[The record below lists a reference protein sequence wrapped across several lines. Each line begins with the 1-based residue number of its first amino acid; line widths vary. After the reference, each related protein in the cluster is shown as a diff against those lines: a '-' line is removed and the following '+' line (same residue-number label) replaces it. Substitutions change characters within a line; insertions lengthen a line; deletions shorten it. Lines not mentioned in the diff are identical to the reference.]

1 MGGTEHAEDYTFL
14 YGTGNENQ
22 QVRAEYFVHQRL
34 VSEVKTAEFVSDRCH
49 IHCSEIASLILFW
62 MLMHQL
68 RIKVVTQTTVSMRN

>member
-1 MGGTEHAEDYTFL
+1 MVVQWVWWEMGGTEHAEDYTFL

-49 IHCSEIASLILFW
+49 IHCSEIASLILF
-62 MLMHQL
+62 
-68 RIKVVTQTTVSMRN
+68 